1 MQALRRGPFHLIRES
16 FLLAFKNFGHLPVGD
31 PFRVELAELTVLA
44 AGVVLESRRI
54 EEGWVETMGILSF
67 PADSYLEMT
76 DKTESMDYIMEKRG
90 HDPFPQTVRSKKHSN
105 FVTGLLWAGSRERRG
120 DFSPCFPVNGNIS
133 TFVPGLLPHRTGRVA
148 AMPKE
153 EEK

>member
-54 EEGWVETMGILSF
+54 EEGWVGTMGILSF

-90 HDPFPQTVRSKKHSN
+90 RDPFPQTVRSKKTQQFRHRAPMDR
-105 FVTGLLWAGSRERRG
+105 FPRTERRL
-120 DFSPCFPVNGNIS
+120 FPVFSRKRKHIHIRS
-133 TFVPGLLPHRTGRVA
+133 RALA
-148 AMPKE
+148 ASNR
-153 EEK
+153 